1 MVRIEDEH
9 VAGRLLARPPKD
21 DTRRPPARPGLRRE
35 GEALVYVPS
44 GYRPEVAA
52 PLAVKLHGA
61 GSDAKAA
68 LRPFL
73 PLADARGL
81 LLLATDAVARTWDVI
96 ERDFG
101 PDVAALDAALE
112 QAFATYSIDS
122 ARLSVEGFSD
132 GASYALSLGV
142 VNGELFGRVVA
153 FSPGFVVV
161 PERHG
166 QPSLFVSH
174 GVHDRVLP
182 IDRCSRRLVPALT
195 AAGYDVTYREFD
207 GGHTVPPE
215 VASEAEAWAAGYPA
229 ARRRP

>member
-1 MVRIEDEH
+1 MVRAGNAH
-9 VAGRLLARPPKD
+9 VAGRLQARPLGND
-21 DTRRPPARPGLRRE
+21 DPRPPAPPGLRRE
-35 GEALVYVPS
+35 GGALVYVPA
-44 GYRPEVAA
+44 GYRPDLAA

-81 LLLATDAVARTWDVI
+81 LLLATDAVGRTWDVI

-112 QAFATYSIDS
+112 RVFTSYAID
-122 ARLSVEGFSD
+122 ARRISVEGFSD
-132 GASYALSLGV
+132 GASYALSLGL
-142 VNGELFGRVVA
+142 VNGDLFRRVVA
-153 FSPGFVVV
+153 FSPGFMVA
-161 PERHG
+161 PARNG
-166 QPSLFVSH
+166 RPALFVSH

-182 IDRCSRRLVPALT
+182 IHRCSRRLVPALE
-195 AAGYDVTYREFD
+195 AAGYHVTYREFD

-215 VASEAEAWAAGYPA
+215 VASEAEAWAAEPRA
-229 ARRRP
+229 